1 MNENKSKS
9 ISISIFLGILIGVL
23 VSAIVGGIFL
33 SKAISNVRT
42 EYENAYQTAI
52 DNLVNDSDLN
62 LEDTSVITQEVV
74 DQVNLM
80 YKYFLTNFYYSDQ
93 IDAEKMRESIYRAII
108 ATLDDPYAEYY
119 NPDEFADFFDDS
131 EGVYYG
137 IGSYV
142 QKDEATG
149 YVLLSGIFD
158 ASPAEAAGLMDG
170 DLIVKAD
177 GKELKDLTLTE
188 AVNLIKGPAG
198 TPTVLTILREGES
211 DYLTVTVIRD
221 KVESPTVTSEM
232 MEGEIG
238 YISLQRFED
247 VTSKQFEDAYTSLNK
262 QGMKGLIIDLRD
274 NGGGNLST
282 VLDIGEML
290 LPRGIITYTED
301 KYGYKE
307 EYYSTGTRE
316 IEIPVVVLTNGYT
329 ASASELLTGALRD
342 YGKATIIGTNTYGK
356 GIVQSIYF
364 LNNNA
369 GIKITTSSYFTPK
382 GECFH
387 GYGIAPDIEL
397 AFDRDAYYDSDADNR
412 YDNQKIYAH
421 DYLLNLIK

>member
-1 MNENKSKS
+1 MNENKSRA
-9 ISISIFLGILIGVL
+9 ISVLIGILFGIV
-23 VSAIVGGIFL
+23 VSAIVGGIIFFN
-33 SKAISNVRT
+33 AIGNVRT
-42 EYENAYQTAI
+42 EYERAYQEAI
-52 DNLVNDSDLN
+52 DDIVNDPDLN
-62 LEDTSVITQEVV
+62 LDDTSVITQEVV

-80 YKYFLTNFYYSDQ
+80 YKYFLANFYYSDQ
-93 IDAEKMRESIYRAII
+93 IDVDKMRESIYRAVI
-108 ATLDDPYAEYY
+108 ASLDDPYAEYY

-142 QKDEATG
+142 QKDEETG

-177 GKELKDLTLTE
+177 GTELKDLTLTE

-211 DYLTVTVIRD
+211 DCLTVTVIRD
-221 KVESPTVTSEM
+221 KVESPTVTGEM

-247 VTSKQFEDAYTSLNK
+247 VTSKQFDDAYTSLNK

-301 KYGYKE
+301 KYGNKE
-307 EYYSTGTRE
+307 EYFSTGTRE

-342 YGKATIIGTNTYGK
+342 YGKATIIGTNTFGK

-364 LNNNA
+364 LNNNS

-397 AFDRDAYYDSDADNR
+397 EFDRDAYYDSDADNR

-421 DYLLNLIK
+421 DYLLNQIK

>member
-1 MNENKSKS
+1 MNEKKSKALPLV
-9 ISISIFLGILIGVL
+9 LGILIGVM
-23 VSAIVGGIFL
+23 VTAIIGGIACT
-33 SKAISNVRT
+33 KAIDYVK
-42 EYENAYQTAI
+42 EQYENAYQTAI
-52 DNLVNDSDLN
+52 DNLVGDEDLN
-62 LEDTSVITQEVV
+62 LEDTSVINQEVV

-80 YKYFLTNFYYSDQ
+80 YKYFITNFYYSDR
-93 IDAEKMRESIYRAII
+93 IDVEKMRDSIYRAII

-119 NPDEFADFFDDS
+119 NPDEFAEFFDDS

-142 QKDEATG
+142 QKDEDTG

-158 ASPAEAAGLMDG
+158 DSPAEKAGLMDG
-170 DLIVKAD
+170 DLIVAAD
-177 GKELKDLTLTE
+177 GTEVKDLTLTE
-188 AVNLIKGPAG
+188 AVNIIKGPAG
-198 TPTVLTILREGES
+198 TVTVLTIKREGEAE
-211 DYLTVTVIRD
+211 LLEIPVTRD

-232 MEGEIG
+232 MDNSIG

-247 VTSKQFEDAYTSLNK
+247 VTSKQFEEAYNSLNK
-262 QGMKGLIIDLRD
+262 QGMKAMILDLRD

-282 VLDIGEML
+282 VLDIGEMM
-290 LPRGIITYTED
+290 LPRGVITYTED
-301 KYGYKE
+301 KYGNKE

-342 YGKATIIGTNTYGK
+342 YGKATVIGTNTYGK

-364 LNNNA
+364 LNNSS

-397 AFDRDAYYDSDADNR
+397 EFDKDAYYASDSKDR
-412 YDNQKIYAH
+412 YDNQKIYAYE
-421 DYLLNLIK
+421 YLLKQIQ

>member
-1 MNENKSKS
+1 MNEKKSKALPLV
-9 ISISIFLGILIGVL
+9 LGILIGVM
-23 VSAIVGGIFL
+23 VTAIIGGIACT
-33 SKAISNVRT
+33 KAIDYVK
-42 EYENAYQTAI
+42 EQYENAYQTAI
-52 DNLVNDSDLN
+52 DNLVGDTDLN
-62 LEDTSVITQEVV
+62 LEDTSVINQEVV

-80 YKYFLTNFYYSDQ
+80 YKYFITNFYYSDR
-93 IDAEKMRESIYRAII
+93 IDVEKMRDSIYRAII

-119 NPDEFADFFDDS
+119 NPDEFAEFFDDS

-142 QKDEATG
+142 QKDEDTG

-158 ASPAEAAGLMDG
+158 DSPAEKAGLMDG
-170 DLIVKAD
+170 DLIVAAD
-177 GKELKDLTLTE
+177 GIEVKDLTLTE
-188 AVNLIKGPAG
+188 AVNIIKGPAG
-198 TPTVLTILREGES
+198 TVTVLTIKREGEAE
-211 DYLTVTVIRD
+211 LLEIPVTRD

-232 MEGEIG
+232 MDNSIG

-247 VTSKQFEDAYTSLNK
+247 VTSKQFEEAYNSLNK
-262 QGMKGLIIDLRD
+262 QGMKAMILDLRD

-282 VLDIGEML
+282 VLDIGEMM
-290 LPRGIITYTED
+290 LPRGVITYTED
-301 KYGYKE
+301 KYGNKE

-342 YGKATIIGTNTYGK
+342 YGKATVIGTNTYGK

-364 LNNNA
+364 LNNSS

-397 AFDRDAYYDSDADNR
+397 EFDKDAYYASDSKNR
-412 YDNQKIYAH
+412 YDNQKIYAYE
-421 DYLLNLIK
+421 YLLKQIQ

>member
-1 MNENKSKS
+1 MNEKKSKALPLV
-9 ISISIFLGILIGVL
+9 LGILIGVM
-23 VSAIVGGIFL
+23 VTAIIGGIACT
-33 SKAISNVRT
+33 KAIDYVK
-42 EYENAYQTAI
+42 EQYENAYQTAI
-52 DNLVNDSDLN
+52 DNLVGDTDLN
-62 LEDTSVITQEVV
+62 LEDTSVINQEVV

-80 YKYFLTNFYYSDQ
+80 YKYFITNFYYSDR
-93 IDAEKMRESIYRAII
+93 IDVEKMRDSIYRAII

-119 NPDEFADFFDDS
+119 NPDEFAEFFDDS

-142 QKDEATG
+142 QKDEDTG

-158 ASPAEAAGLMDG
+158 DSPAEKAGLMDG
-170 DLIVKAD
+170 DLIVAAD
-177 GKELKDLTLTE
+177 GTEVKDLTLTE
-188 AVNLIKGPAG
+188 AVNIIKGPAG
-198 TPTVLTILREGES
+198 TVTVLTIKREGEAE
-211 DYLTVTVIRD
+211 LLEIPVTRD

-232 MEGEIG
+232 MDNSIG

-247 VTSKQFEDAYTSLNK
+247 VTSKQFEEAYNSLNK
-262 QGMKGLIIDLRD
+262 QGMKAMILDLRD

-282 VLDIGEML
+282 VLDIGEMM
-290 LPRGIITYTED
+290 LPRGVITYTED
-301 KYGYKE
+301 KYGNKE

-342 YGKATIIGTNTYGK
+342 YGKATVIGTNTYGK

-364 LNNNA
+364 LNNSS

-397 AFDRDAYYDSDADNR
+397 EFDKDAYYASDSKNR
-412 YDNQKIYAH
+412 YDNQKIYAYE
-421 DYLLNLIK
+421 YLLKQIQ